1 MNLSRRDFLKL
12 LGVTAA
18 AAATPLP
25 GIAAQ
30 PAESGIELAALLD
43 APVSKDVPFA
53 WLELDGR
60 RYGVEYLTLDVT
72 AMKSSEGWMGGAA
85 MCEIVADIY
94 EASPALFDIRWNGR
108 EADVKMWVPGHKWPG
123 VMGKGHI
130 TSMRVVDGMNGFLLH
145 RVGIFV
151 LRIMPV

>member
-12 LGVTAA
+12 MGVTTVATVATVAA
-18 AAATPLP
+18 APD
-25 GIAAQ
+25 
-30 PAESGIELAALLD
+30 PADPAALLD

-60 RYGVEYLTLDVT
+60 PYGVEYLTLDVT
-72 AMKSSEGWMGGAA
+72 AMKPREGWMGGAA

-108 EADVKMWVPGHKWPG
+108 EADVKIWVPGHKWPG
-123 VMGKGHI
+123 VMGKGYI